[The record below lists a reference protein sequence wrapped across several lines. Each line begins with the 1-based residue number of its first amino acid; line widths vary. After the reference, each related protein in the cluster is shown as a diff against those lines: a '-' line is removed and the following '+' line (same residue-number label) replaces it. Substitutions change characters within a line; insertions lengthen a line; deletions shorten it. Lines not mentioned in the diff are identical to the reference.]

1 MEDSKSN
8 ENLLLAEIPE
18 GIKQQDQTFA
28 SLDTIIKAELDNQIT
43 TAKAYPRNITN
54 FIRQAVTLATLDVD
68 TAESCLY
75 ALPRQGKVIEGPS
88 VRLAEIIFSSYCNLR
103 AGSQIISNDG
113 KKIVS
118 RGYCHDLETNVMV
131 SMEVTRR
138 ITDKTGRPY
147 NEDMQVVTGN
157 AANAISFRNAIFK
170 VIPMAITKG
179 IITKVKDVIK
189 GNIKDITSRR
199 KQALLYFEK
208 LGVKKERVFEAIGVT
223 GIESIGED
231 ELITLI
237 GFVNA
242 IQNNETSIED
252 CFPEKKPE
260 TEKSKAGEQQVL
272 DGIDKENKKVKK

>member
-1 MEDSKSN
+1 MEN
-8 ENLLLAEIPE
+8 ENVQEIPKDL
-18 GIKQQDQTFA
+18 IKQNEQTFA

-54 FIRQAVTLATLDVD
+54 FIESAISLATLDVE
-68 TAESCLY
+68 TAISCLY
-75 ALPRQGKVIEGPS
+75 SLPRGGKMIEGPS
-88 VRLAEIIFSSYCNLR
+88 IRLAEIIFSSYCNLR

-138 ITDKTGRPY
+138 ITDRAGKPY
-147 NEDMQVVTGN
+147 NEDMQVVAGN

-170 VIPMAITKG
+170 VIPMAITKTV
-179 IITKVKDVIK
+179 ITRIKGVIK
-189 GNIKDITSRR
+189 GTIKDISTRR
-199 KQALLYFEK
+199 KQAIDYFEK
-208 LGVKKERVFEAIGVT
+208 LGIKKERLFEK
-223 GIESIGED
+223 IEVQGLEDIGED
-231 ELITLI
+231 ELVTLL

-242 IQNNETSIED
+242 IQNNEITIED

-260 TEKSKAGEQQVL
+260 TEKSKIGEQQVI
-272 DGIDKENKKVKK
+272 DGLKNQKKK